1 MYSESDESYTVSPTC
16 SEPPIIRIH
25 PGSLRLQRFDFKLEC
40 EQGINNA
47 ADILTKIPL
56 FKAPGVT
63 EAEHFV
69 NYVLSNSI
77 PKTLKLHEIREA
89 TQNDQIYTKVCDAI
103 DNDRSRFCKN
113 DIYMKPYYV
122 LQKEPI
128 FHDCVILQKQNLVI
142 RHCLYHLYTSA

>member
-25 PGSLRLQRFDFKLEC
+25 PSSLRLQRFDFKLEC

-103 DNDRSRFCKN
+103 DYDR
-113 DIYMKPYYV
+113 
-122 LQKEPI
+122 
-128 FHDCVILQKQNLVI
+128 
-142 RHCLYHLYTSA
+142 